1 MSEID
6 ELRKKLDKA
15 IEELSILDDNARNAC
30 EANNEN
36 IAVVAKAVVELMAKI
51 MPMYKIHKA
60 EEELALMRLIDSP
73 IGRQKYPM

>member
-6 ELRKKLDKA
+6 ELKAKLEKV
-15 IEELSILDDNARNAC
+15 IKELCILDDNARNAC
-30 EANNEN
+30 EMNNEN
-36 IAVVAKAVVELMAKI
+36 IAAVAQAMIELMAKI

-60 EEELALMRLIDSP
+60 KEEQALMRLIDLP